1 MSCCPL
7 TLGTYS
13 EIARIRCVDNCHGWL
28 VYSAVD
34 FSKSALCTDKV
45 LNSSMPS
52 LPGPKNRDRR
62 IQVQNLGAY
71 RDVSVHSH
79 PGPSSQDEL
88 VATVYS
94 KVQILFLAL
103 VGTLARSLPLHA
115 RGDNGTGMMPDTGF
129 FTALEQY
136 LGSISPLIFHSLS
149 STRKGMMAVALLLP
163 PSTARMR
170 DKSVNAGE

>member
-1 MSCCPL
+1 ML
-7 TLGTYS
+7 
-13 EIARIRCVDNCHGWL
+13 
-28 VYSAVD
+28 
-34 FSKSALCTDKV
+34 
-45 LNSSMPS
+45 S
-52 LPGPKNRDRR
+52 LPGAKNRDHR

-79 PGPSSQDEL
+79 PGLSSQDEL
-88 VATVYS
+88 VATG
-94 KVQILFLAL
+94 LFESTDTFSRIS
-103 VGTLARSLPLHA
+103 TLARSLPLHA

-136 LGSISPLIFHSLS
+136 LGSISPLIFHSLL
-149 STRKGMMAVALLLP
+149 STHKGMMAVALLLP